1 MSNEQPKKKSL
12 LSLWLLVG
20 LCVAPV
26 VASYVAYYFWQPSD
40 HVNYGELI
48 EPRPLPD
55 AGLALDANVRES
67 GAAPSGAG
75 MASASGV
82 APFQWEALKGK
93 WVLVSV
99 DSGNCNAYC
108 QRKLLYLRQVR
119 LAQGKEADR
128 VERAW
133 LITDDAKPAAGIVDE
148 YQGTWLIRAAGGA
161 ALKLFP
167 AQQAPADH
175 IYIIDPL
182 GNLMMR
188 FPRDAD
194 PRKMLK
200 DLARLLRHSKWK

>member
-1 MSNEQPKKKSL
+1 MSNEKPKKSL
-12 LSLWLLVG
+12 LSLWLLIA

-40 HVNYGELI
+40 HVNYGELL

-55 AGLALDANVRES
+55 AGLALD
-67 GAAPSGAG
+67 GG
-75 MASASGV
+75 

-99 DSGNCNAYC
+99 DSGNCDDYC

-119 LAQGKEADR
+119 LAQGKEVSR

-133 LITDDAKPAAGIVDE
+133 PITDDAKPAAGTIDP

-161 ALKLFP
+161 SLRLFP
-167 AQQAPADH
+167 AEQTTADH
-175 IYIIDPL
+175 IYLIDPL